1 MSQPSLPVITDANS
15 PTPADHVKLY
25 VTCADHGDKVVLI
38 DLSHDFQVM
47 GHLHDVLARSLM
59 GHHVTH
65 RVKLSISGESHQI
78 SDADRISD
86 VIDRITPVDGV
97 HRMTMVV
104 GDRVPRVYRRG
115 ATLSLRRY
123 STNPLEMR
131 REWEMYRPI
140 YGDQW

>member
-1 MSQPSLPVITDANS
+1 MSQPSLPVIIDANS
-15 PTPADHVKLY
+15 PIPDNHVKLY

-38 DLSHDFQVM
+38 DLSHDFQV
-47 GHLHDVLARSLM
+47 M